1 LVGSTWVESAVTG
14 HLPNMTMIGRVRT
27 SAPALRGADA
37 ALCQLG
43 VALREAGYRFTTVT
57 PATHERV
64 NSRPENAWAADVRGV
79 FGWSRPFTDE
89 VLPRRIIAL
98 MDAADIRE
106 RHGEGWRSLVRFSS
120 YDDELFVHSA
130 FPADAADAVFL
141 GPDTYRMADAA
152 AAHVAER
159 RRPVRRAV
167 DIGCGTGAGAI
178 VVAKRLPSVDVVA
191 VDINPTALRYARV
204 NAALAGAAGIRVSH
218 SDLLDDVEG
227 DVDLI
232 ISNPPFMI
240 DPAGRAYRHG
250 GPSGH
255 ELPMAIID
263 VAAERLAPGGSLV
276 LFAGTGVAD
285 GRDLFRETAAARL
298 HGTDLEWT
306 YREVDPD
313 VYGEEL
319 DGPAYAHAERI
330 AVVVLTATR
339 AG

>member
-1 LVGSTWVESAVTG
+1 
-14 HLPNMTMIGRVRT
+14 MTMIDR
-27 SAPALRGADA
+27 APASLCTADA
-37 ALCQLG
+37 ALRELG
-43 VALREAGYRFTTVT
+43 AALRDAGYRFTTVT

-64 NSRPENAWAADVRGV
+64 NRRPENAWAEDLRGV

-89 VLPRRIIAL
+89 VLPAGIVAA
-98 MDAADIRE
+98 MDAAGVRE
-106 RHGEGWRSLVRFSS
+106 RHGDGWRSAVRFSS
-120 YDDELFVHSA
+120 YDDELFVHSG
-130 FPADAADAVFL
+130 FPTEAADAVFL

-152 AAHVAER
+152 IAHVEAR

-167 DIGCGTGAGAI
+167 DIGCGTGAGA
-178 VVAKRLPSVDVVA
+178 VAVAKRLPRADVVA
-191 VDINPTALRYARV
+191 VDINPTALRYARI
-204 NAALAGAAGIRVSH
+204 NAALAEAHGVRVCH
-218 SDLLDDVEG
+218 SDLLDGVEG

-263 VAAERLAPGGSLV
+263 VAARRLVAGGSLV
-276 LFAGTGVAD
+276 LFAGTGVVD
-285 GRDLFRETAAARL
+285 GRDLFREAAAARL
-298 HGTDLEWT
+298 DDTDLEWT